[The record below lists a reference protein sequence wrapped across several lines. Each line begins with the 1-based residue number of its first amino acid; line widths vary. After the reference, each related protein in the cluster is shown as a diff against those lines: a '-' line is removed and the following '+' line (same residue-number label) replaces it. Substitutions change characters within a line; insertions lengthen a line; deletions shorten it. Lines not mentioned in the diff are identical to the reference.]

1 MILRLCPGQDSSIMG
16 KNKRSDIMEIDII
29 IPLYKPG
36 RELFDLLDRLKQQT
50 LPISNIILMNT
61 EEKYFARLVYG
72 TDFVHRYKNVQV
84 YHVSKREFDH
94 GRTRRKG
101 VSRSDAPVFVM
112 MTQDAMP
119 ADEFLLE
126 RLVGAL
132 EQDVAVSYARQLP
145 RDDSSVLERF
155 GRQFNYPD
163 KSCVKS
169 EKDLERLGIKT
180 YFCSNVCAA
189 YRRDVYDRLGGFV
202 KHTIFNEDMIYAAEA
217 VKAGYSIAYE
227 AQARVYHSH
236 DYSCGQQFHR
246 NFDLGVSQA
255 QHPEIFANV
264 RSETEGKRMVKTAVA
279 YLEKNHMRRKIP
291 YFYLQCFCKY
301 AGYFLGRHYAKLPRK
316 LVLTCTASPDYW
328 KQ

>member
-1 MILRLCPGQDSSIMG
+1 
-16 KNKRSDIMEIDII
+16 MEIDII

-36 RELFDLLDRLKQQT
+36 RELFTLLDRLENQT
-50 LPISNIILMNT
+50 IPINSIILMNT

-72 TDFVHRYKNVQV
+72 TDFVHRYKNVKV
-84 YHVSKREFDH
+84 YHLSTREFDH
-94 GRTRRKG
+94 GMTRRKG
-101 VSRSDAPVFVM
+101 VARSDAPVFVM

-126 RLVGAL
+126 KLTAAL
-132 EQDVAVSYARQLP
+132 EQDVAVAYARQLP
-145 RDDSSVLERF
+145 DDNCSVLERF
-155 GRQFNYPD
+155 GRQFNYPE

-169 EKDLERLGIKT
+169 GKDLERLGIKT

-189 YRRDVYDRLGGFV
+189 YRRDVYERLGGFV
-202 KHTIFNEDMIYAAEA
+202 KHTIFNEDMIYAAGA
-217 VKAGYSIAYE
+217 VRAGYSIAYE
-227 AQARVYHSH
+227 AQARVIHSH
-236 DYSCGQQFHR
+236 NYNCSQQFHR

-264 RSETEGKRMVKTAVA
+264 KSETEGKRMVKAAAA
-279 YLEKNHMRRKIP
+279 YLKKNQLRRKLP

-301 AGYFLGRHYAKLPRK
+301 AGYLLGKHYTKLPRR
-316 LVLTCTASPDYW
+316 LVLACTASPDYW